1 MRPVGKEF
9 VISGTLLGLTNDAG
23 STGLLEMSPEACGLQ
38 RHSVLFK
45 ASEGIPEFNMPHEL
59 SGMETGF
66 LWEVQAIAAQAQD
79 RSTRAVWQYSRRE
92 CALRITVDL

>member
-66 LWEVQAIAAQAQD
+66 LWRCKPLLLKHKTGAPEQYG
-79 RSTRAVWQYSRRE
+79 STADVSVH
-92 CALRITVDL
+92 CALP